1 MSSKDIDKLIKSIET
16 SLLLTQNKVDNL
28 TEVLST
34 LNIQNG
40 WSKKGKNDTAKVMV
54 TNKTGFRF
62 TVILK
67 IIYFVYSQNTSVFN
81 FLVEKFIIVK
91 KWIDSC

>member
-16 SLLLTQNKVDNL
+16 SLLLTQHKVDNL

-54 TNKTGFRF
+54 TNKRGFNF
-62 TVILK
+62 T
-67 IIYFVYSQNTSVFN
+67 IIPFENLNFVFSLYTSVFN
-81 FLVEKFIIVK
+81 FLI
-91 KWIDSC
+91 